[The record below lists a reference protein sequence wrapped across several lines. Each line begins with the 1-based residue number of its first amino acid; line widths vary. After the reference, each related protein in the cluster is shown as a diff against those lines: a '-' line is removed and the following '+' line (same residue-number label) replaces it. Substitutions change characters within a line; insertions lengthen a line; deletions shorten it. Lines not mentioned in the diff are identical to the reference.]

1 MFIYLKQILENK
13 FAFKYINGESAMEY
27 KKALGDCNEDNVKPL
42 VDYIENQKDFIAE
55 NLNMF

>member
-1 MFIYLKQILENK
+1 M
-13 FAFKYINGESAMEY
+13 NGESAMEY
-27 KKALGDCNEDNVKPL
+27 KKALGDCSEEDVKPL